1 LTWINAPAAPCFQTA
16 AEPKEAAMTI
26 ASSSRRIGLFGRIA
40 KWWRDFCAG
49 RARLDELQNCG
60 TELGHIARDVGLST
74 SDLYTIAAKRPGAA
88 DQLKQRLEALDMD
101 RTALPHTD
109 LLVVRDLERVCALCG
124 EKRRCER
131 DLARHPDDPIWQT
144 YCPNAHTLHALGDT
158 STAGRRH

>member
-1 LTWINAPAAPCFQTA
+1 MTTA
-16 AEPKEAAMTI
+16 SGSPK
-26 ASSSRRIGLFGRIA
+26 IGIFGRIA
-40 KWWRDFCAG
+40 EWWRDF
-49 RARLDELQNCG
+49 RARRTRLDELQSCG

-74 SDLYTIAAKRPGAA
+74 FDLYTIAAKRPGAA

-109 LLVVRDLERVCALCG
+109 PRVVRDLERVCTLCG
-124 EKRRCER
+124 EKRQCER